1 MTTDFTLALGANVH
15 HLEMTAQK
23 YMPNTA
29 YKTFYCWALTP
40 DNPQQAAWLQVIGL
54 VQLVKMTYQLLGGL
68 VRDDDWNVLLGD
80 SLMMNGYQIYEIISD
95 NIAIGITH
103 EGSEK
108 LREAVLLFNR
118 AMVQRLTQGRVITI
132 EYLNAFTRDISS
144 FLQSLSPQKQADI
157 AQLFTRQCPEYRLH
171 DLEYNIS
178 SLLLA
183 NIETCYDLYRSC
195 DMLIGGKI
203 IQDGLV
209 ARYKAVNELLVR
221 DNMPYDKRLTVSADA
236 ILVAPTL
243 AYYIA
248 VIAERIYKLP
258 KFADVVASGQLAQ
271 TLNDAALVVRLLNDM
286 GSLTKPSSEGR
297 QKVLNDL
304 ALVARHHDGM
314 TLKESVIQSN
324 LGAQITR
331 LQKDVIFGEWNL
343 ALHDLDNLP
352 MNPETIRLFSER
364 LVYLSDVYKTTYKQM
379 ENGLIEIEK
388 QLEHK
393 LVSSIVRRFVEF
405 HVQLYSNDYK
415 GETGEYAI

>member
-1 MTTDFTLALGANVH
+1 MTTDFVLALGANIR
-15 HLEMTAQK
+15 HLDATAQK
-23 YMPNTA
+23 YMPNMA
-29 YKTFYCWALTP
+29 YKTFYSWALTT

-68 VRDDDWNVLLGD
+68 VRDEDWNVLLGD

-118 AMVQRLTQGRVITI
+118 AMVQRLTQSKVITI
-132 EYLNAFTRDISS
+132 EYLNAFTKDISS

-157 AQLFTRQCPEYRLH
+157 AQIFTRQCPEYRLH
-171 DLEYNIS
+171 DIEYNVS

-183 NIETCYDLYRSC
+183 NIETCYDLYRAC
-195 DMLIGGKI
+195 DALIGGKI
-203 IQDGLV
+203 VQDGLV
-209 ARYKAVNELLVR
+209 ARYKAVNDILVR
-221 DNMPYDKRLTVSADA
+221 ENMPYERRISMSADA
-236 ILVAPTL
+236 ILVTPTL
-243 AYYIA
+243 GYYIA
-248 VIAERIYKLP
+248 VIAEKIYKLP

-286 GSLTKPSSEGR
+286 GSLTKGSSEAR
-297 QKVLNDL
+297 QKVLDNL
-304 ALVARHHDGM
+304 ALVAQHHDGM

-352 MNPETIRLFSER
+352 VNPETLQLFSER